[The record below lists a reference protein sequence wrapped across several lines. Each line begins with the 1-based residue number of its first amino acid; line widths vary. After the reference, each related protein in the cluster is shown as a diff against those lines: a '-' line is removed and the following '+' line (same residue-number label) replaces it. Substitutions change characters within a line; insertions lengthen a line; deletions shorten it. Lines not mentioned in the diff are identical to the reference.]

1 MALIL
6 FRDPATFSDRIML
19 KNHSDLP
26 YLFYIFF
33 PSKKRDINGNPKKT
47 RIVLSIKDRWRY
59 ANLEKWRSGPYLT
72 RRFNV

>member
-1 MALIL
+1 MKKLL
-6 FRDPATFSDRIML
+6 GFSVSFLDLSMTF
-19 KNHSDLP
+19 
-26 YLFYIFF
+26 FF

-59 ANLEKWRSGPYLT
+59 ANLEKRRSGPYLT